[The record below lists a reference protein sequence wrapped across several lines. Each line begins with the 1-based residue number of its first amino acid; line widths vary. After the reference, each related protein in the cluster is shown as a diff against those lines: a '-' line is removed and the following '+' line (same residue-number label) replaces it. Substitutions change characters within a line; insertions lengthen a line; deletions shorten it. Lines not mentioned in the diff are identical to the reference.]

1 MQYFQMILDF
11 MNNILNVFS
20 KENDDMIK
28 DSLNELK
35 KSIEAHYKIKFN
47 LNLILMINIFII
59 FYLKIA
65 DIIAI

>member
-47 LNLILMINIFII
+47 FDDKY
-59 FYLKIA
+59 FYYPLFK
-65 DIIAI
+65 DSGYYSDLTFN